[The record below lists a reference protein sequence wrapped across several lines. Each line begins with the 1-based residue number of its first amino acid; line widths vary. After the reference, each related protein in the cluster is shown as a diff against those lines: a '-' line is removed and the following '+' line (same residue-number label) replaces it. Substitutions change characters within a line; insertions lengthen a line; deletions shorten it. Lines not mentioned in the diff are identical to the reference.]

1 MRSYALK
8 PGGLP
13 LMSQRWA
20 EFLPQRLKLSPL
32 IGVFSSDIGGLNQ
45 WVHIWAY
52 GSLDQRLEVRRK
64 AAAEGIWP
72 PPGDSPV
79 VRQAS
84 KILLAAPYSP
94 IK

>member
-8 PGGLP
+8 PASLP
-13 LMSQRWA
+13 VMAQRWG
-20 EFLPQRLKLSPL
+20 EFLPGRLKLSPL

-52 GSLDQRLEVRRK
+52 RSLDERLEVRRK

-79 VRQAS
+79 VRQET
-84 KILLAAPYSP
+84 KILLAAPFSP